1 MNVDIPKVSV
11 VMPVYKGDNYLSEAV
26 DSILNQT
33 FSDFEF
39 IIICDDPTDKT
50 RGILDKYKQEDSRMK
65 IYYQER
71 QGLVNSLN
79 RSFSLAQGEYI
90 ARMDADDIS
99 RPERLEKQL
108 DHLANPQTDF
118 VCSWIDI
125 INETGEI
132 IDHIADISSS
142 EEIYYTLNFRNCIA
156 HGSIMFRKNI
166 IDVIGS
172 YDESCAAEDYHLWH
186 RVSKKYII
194 HKIDVPLYAWRT
206 HETSISSVNYNRLSE
221 AVYKIFRDNFTQLL
235 GRDIED
241 KLTRLMWDNFCNTH
255 YADLNNYSRQELLT
269 IAKLIR
275 KLNAAIVDNA
285 PPDLSK
291 RSINELGNEKYIRY
305 LAVAGRKIGVLKTLE
320 LINEIDESDLDKI
333 AIIRRLAGNLIR
345 NRKNTTKNY

>member
-1 MNVDIPKVSV
+1 
-11 VMPVYKGDNYLSEAV
+11 MPVYKGDNYLSEAV

-39 IIICDDPTDKT
+39 IIICDDPTAKT
-50 RGILDKYKQEDSRMK
+50 RYVLDKYKHEDSRMK

-71 QGLVNSLN
+71 QGLVKSLN
-79 RSFSLAQGEYI
+79 KGFSIAQGEYI

-99 RPERLEKQL
+99 HPKRLEIQL
-108 DHLANPQTDF
+108 DYLDNSQTDF
-118 VCSWIDI
+118 VCSLIDV
-125 INETGEI
+125 INETGKI
-132 IDHIADISSS
+132 IDHIAEISSS

-156 HGSIMFRKNI
+156 HGSVMFRKNI
-166 IDVIGS
+166 IDVVGT

-206 HETSISSVNYNRLSE
+206 HETSISSVNSNRLSE
-221 AVYKIFRDNFTQLL
+221 AAYGIFRANLIDLL

-241 KLTRLMWDNFCNTH
+241 KLTRLIWDNFCNTH
-255 YADLNNYSRQELLT
+255 YADLNNYSRHELLT

-275 KLNAAIVDNA
+275 KLNAAIVDTA
-285 PPDLSK
+285 PPDLN
-291 RSINELGNEKYIRY
+291 RLSINELGNEKYIRY

-333 AIIRRLAGNLIR
+333 AAINRLAGNLIR
-345 NRKNTTKNY
+345 NRKNTTRNY

>member
-1 MNVDIPKVSV
+1 
-11 VMPVYKGDNYLSEAV
+11 MPVYKGDNYLSEAV
-26 DSILNQT
+26 DSILYQT

-50 RGILDKYKQEDSRMK
+50 RDFLDKYKQKDFRMK

-79 RSFSLAQGEYI
+79 RGFSLAQGEYI

-99 RPERLEKQL
+99 HPERLETQL
-108 DHLANPQTDF
+108 DYLDNPQINF

-125 INETGEI
+125 INETGET
-132 IDHIADISSS
+132 IDHVADISSS

-156 HGSIMFRKNI
+156 HGSVMFRKNI
-166 IDVIGS
+166 IDVVGS
-172 YDESCAAEDYHLWH
+172 YDESYVTEDYHLWH

-206 HETSISSVNYNRLSE
+206 HETSISSVNSNKLSE
-221 AVYKIFRDNFTQLL
+221 AAYGIFRVNLIDLL

-255 YADLNNYSRQELLT
+255 YADLNKYSRHELLT
-269 IAKLIR
+269 IGKLIR
-275 KLNAAIVDNA
+275 KLNAAIVDAA
-285 PPDLSK
+285 PAGLSK
-291 RSINELGNEKYIRY
+291 PSINDMGNEKYIRY
-305 LAVAGRKIGVLKTLE
+305 LAVTGRKIGVLKTLA
-320 LINEIDESDLDKI
+320 LINEINENNLDKI
-333 AIIRRLAGNLIR
+333 AIVRRLAGNLIKHRKSTTR
-345 NRKNTTKNY
+345 NY